1 MYDETLKLICS
12 VPVGFP
18 LSRLPRRLEELFRRL
33 MRTVDADEADALQ
46 DMIWRCWMRHGE
58 ERAVSDL
65 EDATRAIVARDF
77 AAAERMLQ
85 RLVAVH
91 PNLPEVWNKQATL
104 YYMKVEEQACVRA
117 IHRTLQLEPRHFGA
131 MCAFAEIL
139 LGRGEREQA
148 LFAFDTALRVNPHL
162 GLVRVEAEKL
172 IRERP
177 ERAH

>member
-1 MYDETLKLICS
+1 MYEETLKLICS
-12 VPVGFP
+12 VTTRY
-18 LSRLPRRLEELFRRL
+18 STTRLPHRWETLFHRLVK
-33 MRTVDADEADALQ
+33 TIDIDEAEALQ
-46 DMIWRCWMRHGE
+46 DMIWSCWMRHGE

-65 EDATRAIVARDF
+65 EGATRAIVARDF
-77 AAAERMLQ
+77 AAAERMLK
-85 RLVAVH
+85 RLAAVH
-91 PNLPEVWNKQATL
+91 PELPEVWHKQATL
-104 YYMKVEEQACVRA
+104 YYMTSAEQPCVRA

-139 LGRGEREQA
+139 LERGERAQA

-177 ERAH
+177 ELPH

>member
-1 MYDETLKLICS
+1 MYDETLKLICAMPARFS
-12 VPVGFP
+12 LG
-18 LSRLPRRLEELFRRL
+18 RLPHRLEALFRRL
-33 MRTVDADEADALQ
+33 SRTVDIDEAEALQ
-46 DMIWRCWMRHGE
+46 DMIWNCWMQHGE

-65 EDATRAIVARDF
+65 EGATRAIVARDF
-77 AAAERMLQ
+77 AVAERMLK
-85 RLVAVH
+85 RLAAVH
-91 PNLPEVWNKQATL
+91 PDLPEVWHKQATL
-104 YYMKVEEQACVRA
+104 YYMKVEEEPCVRA

-148 LFAFDTALRVNPHL
+148 LFAFDVALRVNPHL

-177 ERAH
+177 ELAH